1 MYDFVEGLLSIE
13 PDELDVLFLVNKI
26 KFNAASTFI
35 SKFSNLIKN
44 KNRPL
49 KGNEASFK
57 MPMTDFIFE
66 KIIWNRINES
76 EQCISKPKKKRVEI
90 KTFKRLKEIL
100 LDVNLLYKKTE
111 TLFSFLCP
119 SGIITE
125 RGTIILEDAELVVE
139 RGRRCLILDG
149 GEDKLLVIFF
159 DHGDDFVNITELF
172 IPLTYELKVK
182 GRVAIIP
189 KTIVKYNPVIL
200 IHKTN
205 IKNNLLVAA
214 QFWNVNSDNV
224 IQQPMIAYY

>member
-76 EQCISKPKKKRVEI
+76 EQCISKPKKKE
-90 KTFKRLKEIL
+90 
-100 LDVNLLYKKTE
+100 
-111 TLFSFLCP
+111 
-119 SGIITE
+119 
-125 RGTIILEDAELVVE
+125 
-139 RGRRCLILDG
+139 GR
-149 GEDKLLVIFF
+149 
-159 DHGDDFVNITELF
+159 N
-172 IPLTYELKVK
+172 
-182 GRVAIIP
+182 
-189 KTIVKYNPVIL
+189 
-200 IHKTN
+200 
-205 IKNNLLVAA
+205 KN
-214 QFWNVNSDNV
+214 F
-224 IQQPMIAYY
+224 